1 MLSMRG
7 GFAKHGRVRYCKRS
21 VSDHCGTAIR
31 RRTARRYACDVGGRR
46 CHVSAGQSSAH
57 FTSTRYELKCGLTR
71 VFACAVRAGLP
82 DAIVRT
88 CGWRAFSVPQRCEQS
103 IAYTRLKDKEMCI
116 AKTLDGRAVAAA
128 IKEDLKARVAT
139 LAACGVQPGLGTI
152 LVGDDPASRIY
163 VAGKHRDCAEVGVRS
178 IRIELP
184 STAKSAD
191 VQAAVERLNHDPSAT
206 GFIVQL
212 PLPPGIDAQ
221 HVLAMIDPQK
231 DADGL
236 HPCNLG
242 RLVLSDS
249 GERAEA
255 FPLPCTAAGILEL
268 LDRSGISVTGK
279 LVTVIGCGVTV
290 GRPLALVLTR
300 RSVGATVTMTHSR
313 TRDLAAEVRRADIV
327 VAAAGSPH
335 LVKADWIKPGAVVL
349 DVGITRVSAAAARK
363 PKMIGDVDPLVRT
376 VAGWLSPNPG
386 GVGPMTRVMLVQNVV
401 SMAECKVEHRNEN

>member
-1 MLSMRG
+1 MRLEG
-7 GFAKHGRVRYCKRS
+7 
-21 VSDHCGTAIR
+21 
-31 RRTARRYACDVGGRR
+31 
-46 CHVSAGQSSAH
+46 
-57 FTSTRYELKCGLTR
+57 E
-71 VFACAVRAGLP
+71 
-82 DAIVRT
+82 
-88 CGWRAFSVPQRCEQS
+88 
-103 IAYTRLKDKEMCI
+103 EMGV
-116 AKTLDGRAVAAA
+116 AKTLDGRAVAATV
-128 IKEDLKARVAT
+128 KEELKARVSA
-139 LAACGVQPGLGTI
+139 LAASGMRPGLGTI
-152 LVGDDPASRIY
+152 LVGEDPASRVY

-178 IRIELP
+178 IRIDLP
-184 STAKSAD
+184 STATDAD
-191 VQAAVERLNHDPSAT
+191 VRAAVEQLNQDPNTT

-212 PLPPGIDAQ
+212 PLPPG
-221 HVLAMIDPQK
+221 VDPQQILATVDPRK

-249 GERAEA
+249 DGRAET

-268 LDRSGISVTGK
+268 LDRSGISVAGK

-313 TRDLAAEVRRADIV
+313 TRDLAAETRRADIV
-327 VAAAGSPH
+327 IAAAGSPY
-335 LVKADWIKPGAVVL
+335 LVKAGWIKHGAVVL
-349 DVGITRVSAAAARK
+349 DVGITRVPSAVGRR

-401 SMAECKVEHRNEN
+401 WMAEREVERRNEN